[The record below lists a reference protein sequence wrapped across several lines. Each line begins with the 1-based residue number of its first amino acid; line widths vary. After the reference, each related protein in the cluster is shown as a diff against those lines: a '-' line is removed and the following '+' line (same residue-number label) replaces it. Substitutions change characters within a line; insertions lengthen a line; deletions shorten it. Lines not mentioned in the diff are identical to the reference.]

1 MERHFEEW
9 EAELKE
15 VADRWRRVLFA
26 FGGEEGSI
34 QLATPDDANE
44 VYEPLLALLLDGA
57 RMLDEME
64 LQAQVLE
71 VPEVVGV

>member
-1 MERHFEEW
+1 ME
-9 EAELKE
+9 KG
-15 VADRWRRVLFA
+15 VVCVWR
-26 FGGEEGSI
+26 SI

-44 VYEPLLALLLDGA
+44 LYEPVLALLLDGA